1 MSDILVR
8 SVKEL
13 LNEEMSDRFERDYIS
28 VIEE

>member
-8 SVKEL
+8 GVKEL

>member
-13 LNEEMSDRFERDYIS
+13 LNEEMSERFERDYIS